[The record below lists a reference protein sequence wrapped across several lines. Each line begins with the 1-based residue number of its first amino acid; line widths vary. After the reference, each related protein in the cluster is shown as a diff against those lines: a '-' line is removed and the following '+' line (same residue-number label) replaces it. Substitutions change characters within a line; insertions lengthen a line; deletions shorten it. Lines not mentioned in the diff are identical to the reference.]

1 MRLDVLYLPN
11 VTRPQST
18 NKPCEPSKKYG
29 SVTFKTK
36 PVIQCHSAICSPL
49 SSWSCV
55 KENAASQR
63 CEQHSL
69 QYCLFITFDIPASA
83 MLGLNIARIVHLC
96 ECGSAQPDPAI
107 LLEFQEGPLI
117 VGSLLLLLSQ

>member
-1 MRLDVLYLPN
+1 
-11 VTRPQST
+11 
-18 NKPCEPSKKYG
+18 
-29 SVTFKTK
+29 
-36 PVIQCHSAICSPL
+36 
-49 SSWSCV
+49 
-55 KENAASQR
+55 
-63 CEQHSL
+63 
-69 QYCLFITFDIPASA
+69 